1 MEGLLSTGGLSRLV
15 FIFYFKLVR
24 LVGGSSVI
32 NGDTPSSFL
41 FIYEDRKFSN
51 YQRKRSARDL
61 RIRYNA
67 FLAVVVFVP
76 DMSSFYRFRI
86 LTLITSPS
94 PAPAPA
100 PTPAPSQPSYD
111 SSPPWS
117 ITSILLLNA
126 GCPAGTSYPA
136 T

>member
-1 MEGLLSTGGLSRLV
+1 MEGLLSTGPTLSS
-15 FIFYFKLVR
+15 FYFDYKLGR

-67 FLAVVVFVP
+67 FSAVVVFVP

-86 LTLITSPS
+86 LTLVQYCVQCSV
-94 PAPAPA
+94 
-100 PTPAPSQPSYD
+100 Q
-111 SSPPWS
+111 
-117 ITSILLLNA
+117 
-126 GCPAGTSYPA
+126 
-136 T
+136 

>member
-1 MEGLLSTGGLSRLV
+1 MKGLLLTGPTPSS
-15 FIFYFKLVR
+15 FYFDYKFGR

-32 NGDTPSSFL
+32 NGDTPSIFFL

-67 FLAVVVFVP
+67 FSAVVVFVP

-86 LTLITSPS
+86 LTLHTIVP
-94 PAPAPA
+94 
-100 PTPAPSQPSYD
+100 D
-111 SSPPWS
+111 
-117 ITSILLLNA
+117 
-126 GCPAGTSYPA
+126 
-136 T
+136 

>member
-1 MEGLLSTGGLSRLV
+1 MEGLLSTGPTPYS
-15 FIFYFKLVR
+15 FYFDYKLGR

-86 LTLITSPS
+86 LTL
-94 PAPAPA
+94 
-100 PTPAPSQPSYD
+100 
-111 SSPPWS
+111 
-117 ITSILLLNA
+117 
-126 GCPAGTSYPA
+126 A
-136 T
+136 TTHVVCTNGLEI